1 MGKLA
6 KFQSLCSERQSKIVS
21 QDRESRN
28 TCKHVAVNKDCS
40 HVAQYQLDGQVFT
53 GHEQRCDFLVMN
65 QDKKSAY
72 LIELKGSNVLHA
84 MAQVLSS
91 ERLLK
96 EDLADYDVFYRIV
109 YRTRTQEVRQSRI
122 IRWRE
127 KLGKKDGTP
136 VVILKEKQF
145 EEPI

>member
-28 TCKHVAVNKDCS
+28 PCKHVAVNKDRSC
-40 HVAQYQLDGQVFT
+40 VAQYQLDGQVFT
-53 GHEQRCDFLVMN
+53 EHEQRCDFLVMN
-65 QDKKSAY
+65 RDKKSVY

-84 MAQVLSS
+84 MDQVLSS
-91 ERLLK
+91 SRLLQ
-96 EDLADYDVFYRIV
+96 EDLAGWDVFYRII
-109 YRTRTQEVRQSRI
+109 YRSRTQEVRQSRI
-122 IRWRE
+122 VRWKE
-127 KLGKKDGTP
+127 KMGKKNGIP
-136 VVILKEKQF
+136 VVILKEKQY

>member
-6 KFQSLCSERQSKIVS
+6 KFHSLCGERQSKIVS

-28 TCKHVAVNKDCS
+28 PCKHIAVNKDRS
-40 HVAQYQLDGQVFT
+40 RVVQYQLDGQVFT

-84 MAQVLSS
+84 MDQVLSA
-91 ERLLK
+91 ENLLK
-96 EDLADYDVFYRIV
+96 EDLVGYSVFYRII
-109 YRTRTQEVRQSRI
+109 YRSRTQEVRKSRI
-122 IRWRE
+122 IRWKE
-127 KLGKKDGTP
+127 KEGKRNGIS
-136 VVILKEKQF
+136 VVILKEKHL
-145 EEPI
+145 EEII

>member
-28 TCKHVAVNKDCS
+28 PCKHIAVNKDQS
-40 HVAQYQLDGQVFT
+40 NVAQYQLDGQVFT

-72 LIELKGSNVLHA
+72 LIELKGSNILHA
-84 MAQVLSS
+84 MDQVLSA
-91 ERLLK
+91 ENLLK
-96 EDLADYDVFYRIV
+96 EDLVGYSVFYRII
-109 YRTRTQEVRQSRI
+109 YRSRTQEVRKSRI
-122 IRWRE
+122 IRWKE
-127 KLGKKDGTP
+127 KEGKRNGIS
-136 VVILKEKQF
+136 VVILKEKHL
-145 EEPI
+145 EEII

>member
-6 KFQSLCSERQSKIVS
+6 KFHSLCGERQSKIVS

-28 TCKHVAVNKDCS
+28 PCKHIAVNKNRS
-40 HVAQYQLDGQVFT
+40 RVVQYQLDGQVFT

-84 MAQVLSS
+84 MDQVLSA
-91 ERLLK
+91 ENLLK
-96 EDLADYDVFYRIV
+96 EDLVGYSVFYRII
-109 YRTRTQEVRQSRI
+109 YRSRTQEVRKSRI
-122 IRWRE
+122 IRWKE
-127 KLGKKDGTP
+127 KEGKRNGIP
-136 VVILKEKQF
+136 VVILKEKQL
-145 EEPI
+145 

>member
-6 KFQSLCSERQSKIVS
+6 KFRSLCSEQQAKIVS

-28 TCKHVAVNKDCS
+28 PCKHIAVNKDRS
-40 HVAQYQLDGQVFT
+40 RVVQYQLDGQVFT

-84 MAQVLSS
+84 MDQVLSA
-91 ERLLK
+91 ENLLK
-96 EDLADYDVFYRIV
+96 EDLVGYSVFYRII
-109 YRTRTQEVRQSRI
+109 YRSRTQEVRKSRI
-122 IRWRE
+122 IRWKE
-127 KLGKKDGTP
+127 KEGKRNGIS
-136 VVILKEKQF
+136 VVILKEKQL
-145 EEPI
+145 EELI

>member
-6 KFQSLCSERQSKIVS
+6 KFHSLCGERQSKIVS

-28 TCKHVAVNKDCS
+28 PCKYTAVNEDRL

-84 MAQVLSS
+84 MDQVQSS
-91 ERLLK
+91 ARLLQD
-96 EDLADYDVFYRIV
+96 DLADCDVFYRII
-109 YRTRTQEVRQSRI
+109 YRSRTQEVRQSRI
-122 IRWRE
+122 IRWKE
-127 KLGKKDGTP
+127 KMGKKNGVP
-136 VVILKEKQF
+136 VVILKEKQY
-145 EEPI
+145 EETI

>member
-6 KFQSLCSERQSKIVS
+6 KFRSLCSERQAKIVS

-28 TCKHVAVNKDCS
+28 PCKHTAVNKNRS
-40 HVAQYQLDGQVFT
+40 RVAQYQLDGQVFT

-84 MAQVLSS
+84 MDQVRSS
-91 ERLLK
+91 ALAAGRL
-96 EDLADYDVFYRIV
+96 
-109 YRTRTQEVRQSRI
+109 
-122 IRWRE
+122 IR
-127 KLGKKDGTP
+127 L
-136 VVILKEKQF
+136 
-145 EEPI
+145 